1 MIVLHET
8 GMADQVTCIRSP
20 VMMGAPPNPAVIA
33 DNPLG
38 KIPALVLGDGRVL
51 FDSRVICAYLA
62 GLGPASDLMP
72 AGFEARIDCLR
83 WEALGDGLTDI
94 LLLWRIEMMRGAQR
108 SQVISD
114 GFEVKVRATLARLE
128 AEVPA
133 LAARGFGIGHA
144 AILCALGQLEFR
156 YAESGWKAAHPVL
169 AGWYAGMQDR
179 PSLVATAV
187 RDDGALPMGEV
198 AMPLRFGAAVRTGET
213 V

>member
-8 GMADQVTCIRSP
+8 GLVGQVACVRSP

-38 KIPALVLGDGRVL
+38 KIPALVLDDGTVL

-72 AGFEARIDCLR
+72 EAFAPRIECLR

-94 LLLWRIEMMRGAQR
+94 LLLWRIEMTRGAQR
-108 SQVISD
+108 SQVIAD

-128 AEVPA
+128 REVPA

-144 AILCALGQLEFR
+144 AILCALGQLDFR
-156 YAESGWKAAHPVL
+156 YADSGWKAAHPVL
-169 AGWYAGMQDR
+169 AGWYARMQDR

-187 RDDGALPMGEV
+187 KDDGALPMGDV
-198 AMPLRFGAAVRTGET
+198 VMPLRFGVAARSGET